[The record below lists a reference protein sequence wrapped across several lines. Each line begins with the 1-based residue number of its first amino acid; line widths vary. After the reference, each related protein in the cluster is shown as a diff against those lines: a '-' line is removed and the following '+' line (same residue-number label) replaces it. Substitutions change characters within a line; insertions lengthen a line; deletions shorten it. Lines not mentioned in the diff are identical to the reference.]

1 MEKSKCSSQDD
12 LPPQVRTPPGPGDS
26 LFAAPDRKDGA
37 GGTGKWLCPARCRD
51 TRNGLPRTQKKA
63 KNYCWN

>member
-1 MEKSKCSSQDD
+1 MEKSTCSSQDGHEN
-12 LPPQVRTPPGPGDS
+12 TPGPGGS
-26 LFAAPDRKDGA
+26 LSAAPDRKDGA
-37 GGTGKWLCPARCRD
+37 GGIGKWLCPAGLGD